1 VSARG
6 TVERPPLLGGG
17 RSDEIVAA
25 GARFHVGA
33 PVVLWSD
40 PGGYDASVQ
49 GPVFAASGP
58 AGPRYGPGRSWAA
71 DPASI
76 GLAELRDHVDLLVL
90 HYDICGISRET
101 FRMLQDERVLSS
113 HFLLDVDGTIY
124 QTLDLRDQAWH
135 GRFTNP
141 RSIGIEIANVG
152 VVSPDPA
159 DDPFRKRRWYVR
171 DGDRLR
177 LEIPADLGDPHLRE
191 PGPFYSSRSQ
201 PIRGAIHGKEWEQ
214 FDFTPEQYRSLAL
227 LTVALR
233 RAFPRIAL
241 DAPRGADGAV
251 RTGQLSREEIDAFRG
266 ILGHLHVTT
275 ERNEPGPAFQWERY
289 LDDVRAIEAAGA
301 GGSR

>member
-1 VSARG
+1 MSSPRGPYRPGPRARLYRRGRAGGAVALLPVALLPVALLAVACGVSARG

-113 HFLLDVDGTIY
+113 HFLLDVDGTI
-124 QTLDLRDQAWH
+124 
-135 GRFTNP
+135 
-141 RSIGIEIANVG
+141 
-152 VVSPDPA
+152 
-159 DDPFRKRRWYVR
+159 
-171 DGDRLR
+171 
-177 LEIPADLGDPHLRE
+177 
-191 PGPFYSSRSQ
+191 
-201 PIRGAIHGKEWEQ
+201 
-214 FDFTPEQYRSLAL
+214 
-227 LTVALR
+227 
-233 RAFPRIAL
+233 
-241 DAPRGADGAV
+241 
-251 RTGQLSREEIDAFRG
+251 
-266 ILGHLHVTT
+266 
-275 ERNEPGPAFQWERY
+275 
-289 LDDVRAIEAAGA
+289 
-301 GGSR
+301 